1 VLKVI
6 EEEAIDR
13 VTTFLKIR
21 KILFII
27 TIIFCIIV
35 VPFLILSVLDIGG
48 SSIFIT
54 FIILLSI
61 LCSIILSL
69 IIIDIIRIYSKKKSI
84 S

>member
-1 VLKVI
+1 MLKVI

>member
-1 VLKVI
+1 MI